1 MAPRAPR
8 PGTTPSSKKRSSE
21 ESFTGF
27 KITMDDDELA
37 LNFADIGPMDEQIFE
52 SQTGKT
58 LSEVM
63 EKLDHTPNVA
73 AVVWFARRKRGE
85 RRLTYRQ
92 VLREFPGRTELGEML
107 EDGTFD
113 IDFVSADDEN
123 LSDDVVEKEEEVTS
137 DPLPSD
143 GD

>member
-8 PGTTPSSKKRSSE
+8 PGTTPSSKKKRSDE
-21 ESFTGF
+21 QFTGF
-27 KITMDDDELA
+27 KITMFDDELA

-52 SQTGKT
+52 SQTHKT

-85 RRLTYRQ
+85 RKITYRQ
-92 VLREFPGRTELGEML
+92 VLRDFPGRLELGEMFA
-107 EDGTFD
+107 DGTFD
-113 IDFVSADDEN
+113 IDFVSPEDDE
-123 LSDDVVEKEEEVTS
+123 DIEEEVDTS
-137 DPLPSD
+137 DPLPSAD
-143 GD
+143 A